1 MLSRE
6 LRNLSSAL
14 PDGERG
20 LDGRR
25 EAPPSE
31 RLRRLFHSGPAKA
44 QSIGG
49 GRHLQPVHSEP
60 NVYLV
65 HHFLSE
71 TELEHMDSLITD
83 RRASFKQSKTDD
95 AGGGTSTHEVE
106 TQERTSARSAAA
118 LRSNTDGPDRQLLTG
133 PACRRSLHLPKGGD
147 TSLRSIEARAAELV
161 GLPPDY
167 VEPLQVVTYTNG
179 QRFDLHHDLGP
190 ISLADDEDAG
200 DQRLLA
206 AQASEIT
213 VEAPTGPK
221 RLVTLFVYLNTLPE
235 GVGHTEFPQIGLS
248 VRARHAPHALPASRC
263 RRRCRA
269 RSGRRAAPAAPPRIG
284 RPETRASSS
293 SAGAPAQRDGAPLL
307 QRGRR
312 RRARPARVPP
322 RVPRAARPPQ
332 VRLQRV
338 DRRLHDG
345 RARCWTR
352 GLPCWRT
359 APHRPPWTISRP

>member
-95 AGGGTSTHEVE
+95 AGGGTPVSMDKS
-106 TQERTSARSAAA
+106 ERQ
-118 LRSNTDGPDRQLLTG
+118 SND
-133 PACRRSLHLPKGGD
+133 PKF
-147 TSLRSIEARAAELV
+147 S
-161 GLPPDY
+161 
-167 VEPLQVVTYTNG
+167 EPN
-179 QRFDLHHDLGP
+179 P
-190 ISLADDEDAG
+190 I
-200 DQRLLA
+200 
-206 AQASEIT
+206 
-213 VEAPTGPK
+213 
-221 RLVTLFVYLNTLPE
+221 
-235 GVGHTEFPQIGLS
+235 LS
-248 VRARHAPHALPASRC
+248 VHPDEAC
-263 RRRCRA
+263 K
-269 RSGRRAAPAAPPRIG
+269 
-284 RPETRASSS
+284 T
-293 SAGAPAQRDGAPLL
+293 
-307 QRGRR
+307 
-312 RRARPARVPP
+312 
-322 RVPRAARPPQ
+322 
-332 VRLQRV
+332 
-338 DRRLHDG
+338 
-345 RARCWTR
+345 
-352 GLPCWRT
+352 
-359 APHRPPWTISRP
+359 

>member
-95 AGGGTSTHEVE
+95 AGGGT
-106 TQERTSARSAAA
+106 
-118 LRSNTDGPDRQLLTG
+118 
-133 PACRRSLHLPKGGD
+133 RRG
-147 TSLRSIEARAAELV
+147 RV
-161 GLPPDY
+161 G
-167 VEPLQVVTYTNG
+167 
-179 QRFDLHHDLGP
+179 
-190 ISLADDEDAG
+190 
-200 DQRLLA
+200 
-206 AQASEIT
+206 
-213 VEAPTGPK
+213 
-221 RLVTLFVYLNTLPE
+221 
-235 GVGHTEFPQIGLS
+235 
-248 VRARHAPHALPASRC
+248 
-263 RRRCRA
+263 
-269 RSGRRAAPAAPPRIG
+269 RSGR
-284 RPETRASSS
+284 
-293 SAGAPAQRDGAPLL
+293 LL
-307 QRGRR
+307 C
-312 RRARPARVPP
+312 
-322 RVPRAARPPQ
+322 
-332 VRLQRV
+332 
-338 DRRLHDG
+338 RRLE
-345 RARCWTR
+345 
-352 GLPCWRT
+352 LQT
-359 APHRPPWTISRP
+359 ATGSDALCGA